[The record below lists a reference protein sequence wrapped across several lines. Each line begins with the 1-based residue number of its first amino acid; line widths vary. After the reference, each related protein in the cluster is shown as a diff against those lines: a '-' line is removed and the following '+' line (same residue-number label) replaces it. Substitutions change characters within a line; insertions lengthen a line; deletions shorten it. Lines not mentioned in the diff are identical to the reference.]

1 MKRFGDRTGVSSLL
15 QDESDGALS
24 APEMP
29 SIRRDRG
36 KIDVHVTIEIFMFAC
51 LQHLLENIY
60 LTKIVQRQVN
70 VIVNKLLTKKALNHS
85 YIRTRKIVIVL
96 YVLEQNT
103 NWFSYTTSY
112 TNEFKIISFGFC
124 FNFFILF
131 FCMLR

>member
-1 MKRFGDRTGVSSLL
+1 MEVIVGYFCSRLQMKRFGDRTGVSSLL

-36 KIDVHVTIEIFMFAC
+36 KIDVHVTIEILMFAC

-70 VIVNKLLTKKALNHS
+70 AIVNKLLQKKALNHS

-96 YVLEQNT
+96 
-103 NWFSYTTSY
+103 
-112 TNEFKIISFGFC
+112 
-124 FNFFILF
+124 
-131 FCMLR
+131 